1 LLLIVHQASIAE
13 VVIHLGI
20 TQFAAK
26 VRAADQLKRLY
37 STWLQEY
44 YPEVSIGLLGDAQ
57 IRRGGA
63 ENILSIDGRIESGN
77 EVDDDVCANIISML
91 ERNCLGNVRRASTN
105 GKEQNATG
113 GNVESKG

>member
-1 LLLIVHQASIAE
+1 LLLIVHQASVAE

-26 VRAADQLKRLY
+26 VRATDQLKRLY

-57 IRRGGA
+57 IRRGAA
-63 ENILSIDGRIESGN
+63 ENILSISGDT
-77 EVDDDVCANIISML
+77 EEDDVCANMISMIQ
-91 ERNCLGNVRRASTN
+91 RNCLGNVRRASTN
-105 GKEQNATG
+105 GKEQNATD

>member
-1 LLLIVHQASIAE
+1 MLLIVHQASVAE

-26 VRAADQLKRLY
+26 VRATDQLKRLY
-37 STWLQEY
+37 ATWLQEY

-57 IRRGGA
+57 IRRGAA
-63 ENILSIDGRIESGN
+63 ENVLSISGDT
-77 EVDDDVCANIISML
+77 EDDDVCNTMISMI
-91 ERNCLGNVRRASTN
+91 ERNCLGNIRRANSN
-105 GKEQNATG
+105 GKELNAID